1 MSNYAGKIKTCAVIP
16 FYNEEKFIR
25 IVIEE
30 TIKSV
35 DKVIAVNDGSTDS
48 SLKKIVR
55 GENVE
60 VINLPRNKGK
70 GYALKT
76 GMIESVRQGFSI
88 TVTLDADLQHAPG
101 LIPDFIRELKNS
113 DIVIGNR
120 LENLKGMPV
129 QRILSNKLTSL
140 LLSIK
145 TGIKIAD
152 SQCGY
157 RAYRTS
163 IITDILTTCDGF
175 EAESEIIIKAA
186 LKNYRISSTMV
197 STVYGEEESKIDPA
211 KSILGFIKI
220 MLIRG

>member
-30 TIKSV
+30 TIKRV

-48 SLKKIVR
+48 SLEKIVR
-55 GENVE
+55 GKSVE
-60 VINLPRNKGK
+60 IINLPRNKGK

-76 GMIESVRQGFSI
+76 GLIESVRQGFSI
-88 TVTLDADLQHAPG
+88 TVTLDADLQHDPG

-120 LENLKGMPV
+120 LEKLKGMPV
-129 QRILSNKLTSL
+129 QRILSNKLTSS

-145 TGIKIAD
+145 TGIRIAD

-163 IITDILTTCDGF
+163 IIPDILTTYDGF
-175 EAESEIIIKAA
+175 EAESEIIINAA
-186 LKNYRISSTMV
+186 LKNYRISSTKV
-197 STVYGEEESKIDPA
+197 STVYGDEVSKIDPVE
-211 KSILGFIKI
+211 SILGFIKI